1 MSRTLEF
8 EFKDVSAK
16 EGIKENNEASYYE
29 ELVVTR
35 QRAVGG
41 LRIKQA
47 NALIND
53 NKDYEQAKNVLKG
66 YRDEMEKLGGGIN
79 KNVGMKHLDE
89 DINEAIG
96 KCSPR
101 LFRKAS
107 FEKME
112 VIHG

>member
-1 MSRTLEF
+1 
-8 EFKDVSAK
+8 
-16 EGIKENNEASYYE
+16 
-29 ELVVTR
+29 
-35 QRAVGG
+35 
-41 LRIKQA
+41 
-47 NALIND
+47 
-53 NKDYEQAKNVLKG
+53 LKG

-112 VIHG
+112 VVHG

>member
-1 MSRTLEF
+1 
-8 EFKDVSAK
+8 
-16 EGIKENNEASYYE
+16 
-29 ELVVTR
+29 
-35 QRAVGG
+35 
-41 LRIKQA
+41 
-47 NALIND
+47 
-53 NKDYEQAKNVLKG
+53 
-66 YRDEMEKLGGGIN
+66 MEKLGGGIN

-112 VIHG
+112 VVHGQRRNSISHCEDWNHEQADIMNKFKNKEMQLSDDSCSDSDDDDSNKNK